1 MKISVVVS
9 SQLEIIKDLAYKIW
23 PNTYGSILSDIQLD
37 FMLDKF
43 YNLDYLA
50 NQLEN
55 QNQVFLLIE
64 ENDTILGFC
73 SYELNYESTNKT
85 KLHKIYVLPETQG
98 KGIGKMVLKVVEKTA
113 IDNNNNVLLLNVNRA
128 NNALEFYKKQGYCI
142 TKTID
147 IEIGNGYLMEDFV
160 MEKTL

>member
-1 MKISVVVS
+1 MKLSVAS
-9 SQLEIIKDLAYKIW
+9 TSQLSIIRDLAYKIW
-23 PNTYGSILSDIQLD
+23 PTTYGHILSEIQLD

-43 YNLDYLA
+43 YNVDYLA

-64 ENDTILGFC
+64 ENDIILGFC
-73 SYELNYESTNKT
+73 SYESNYETTNKT

-98 KGIGKMVLKVVEKTA
+98 KGIGKMVLKVVEKIA
-113 IDNNNNVLLLNVNRA
+113 IDNNNNVLLLNVNRS
-128 NNALEFYKKQGYCI
+128 NKALEFYKKQGYCI

-160 MEKTL
+160 MEKIL